1 MAQHVPDHRS
11 GFARALD
18 SFLVSSLRP
27 VFEMKYKDYYV
38 ALGLSRSATQDDIK
52 RAYRK
57 LARKYHP
64 DLSKLDD
71 AEARFKELGE
81 AYSVLKDTE
90 KRAAYDR
97 MGDQWSN
104 GQDFQPPPQWD
115 EGFEFSGADNQAG
128 EEARFSEFFDSLFGA
143 ARTGGGHASPG
154 RKRQTAGSGHS
165 AGMAQ
170 DLEDAYSGAP
180 YSVPGQDHHAKVVI
194 DLEDAYR
201 GAQRSISLDTPVLDA
216 SGHVTT
222 KSRTLNVSIP
232 KGVYGG
238 QHLRLTGQG
247 GAGFGDG
254 RAGDL
259 YLEIRIREHGRFR
272 VDGRDVTIDVP
283 VAPWEAAL
291 GAQVT
296 VPTPDGA
303 VELTIPQDS
312 AGGRRLRLRGKGIP
326 ASGPAVTP
334 GDLYAQLNIVL
345 PSAEGDQARAAYET
359 MRQAF
364 NFDPRAHL

>member
-1 MAQHVPDHRS
+1 
-11 GFARALD
+11 
-18 SFLVSSLRP
+18 
-27 VFEMKYKDYYV
+27 MKYKDYYE
-38 ALGLSRSATQDDIK
+38 ALALPRSATQDDIR

-71 AEARFKELGE
+71 AEAQFKEVGE

-97 MGDQWSN
+97 MGSQWRN
-104 GQDFQPPPQWD
+104 GEEFQPPPQWD
-115 EGFEFSGADNQAG
+115 EGFEFNGAEGQAG
-128 EEARFSEFFDSLFGA
+128 EDARFGEFFEALFRGVHA
-143 ARTGGGHASPG
+143 DGGRASPG
-154 RKRQTAGSGHS
+154 RRRRA
-165 AGMAQ
+165 
-170 DLEDAYSGAP
+170 SGAGRNEGMGQHQEAA
-180 YSVPGQDHHAKVVI
+180 YGDERYAAPGQDHHAKVFI
-194 DLEDAYR
+194 DLEEAYR
-201 GAQRSISLDTPVLDA
+201 GAQRSISLEMPVLDA
-216 SGHVTT
+216 SGHVTLN
-222 KSRTLNVSIP
+222 SRTLNVSIP

-238 QHLRLTGQG
+238 QHLRLAGQG

-259 YLEIRIREHGRFR
+259 YLEIHFHEHGRFR

-291 GAQVT
+291 GARIT

-303 VELTIPQDS
+303 VEMTVPQNS
-312 AGGRRLRLRGKGIP
+312 AGGRRLRLRGMGIP
-326 ASGPAVTP
+326 ASGPSGTP
-334 GDLYAQLNIVL
+334 GDLYAQLNVVL
-345 PSAEGDQARAAYET
+345 PPADSDQARAAYET

-364 NFDPRAHL
+364 SFEPREHFSRDPS